1 MRMHY
6 PQSIDRISCSVKNL
20 GRLRAINRFSETVML
35 GLLISVLAPNI
46 LFGQQAQPSPI
57 TLRDAVKVAL
67 EKNPQRKAA
76 LADSR
81 AAEAGVTQAKS
92 ILYPHAMFSETATRG
107 NDPVYVFGSRLRQQ
121 RFGAPDFE
129 LNVLNTPTP
138 LGNFSTRFGGTW
150 DLFDSMASW
159 RSVNRAEQS
168 KTATDHQLERT
179 DQEIV
184 FHVTESYYGVLL
196 AKKELEVAGESMKTA
211 EAILERSK
219 NRVESGVVVE
229 SDSLSAQVRVA
240 SRKQEIIRA
249 QNNLAMARAQL
260 GIAMGLSTQNDF
272 ESADTLTEKLLP
284 STPLE
289 ELEKQAIETRPD
301 LKRIRSE
308 EAAQQQSVAIA
319 KSAFGPRVN
328 AFASWEADNPTLVA
342 GGGGNN
348 WLAGVEVQF
357 DLFEG
362 GAKKAELSRERA
374 VQDKVAALKEMATDA
389 VRLEVRKAYYDVDA
403 TRQQLEVARTTIADS
418 QESLRINQDRYE
430 AGLTTVTDLLSVE
443 DAARRTQTDYWETL
457 CRYYTGFAAL
467 ELATGTLNAQS
478 PVVTQ

>member
-1 MRMHY
+1 M
-6 PQSIDRISCSVKNL
+6 
-20 GRLRAINRFSETVML
+20 
-35 GLLISVLAPNI
+35 
-46 LFGQQAQPSPI
+46 
-57 TLRDAVKVAL
+57 KVAL

-76 LADSR
+76 LADTR
-81 AAEAGVTQAKS
+81 AASADVKQAKS

-107 NDPVYVFGSRLRQQ
+107 DDPVYVFGSRLRQQ
-121 RFGAPDFE
+121 RFGASDFA
-129 LNVLNTPTP
+129 LNALNTPAP

-150 DLFDSMASW
+150 DVFDSMASW
-159 RSVNRAEQS
+159 RAVNRAEQA

-184 FHVTESYYGVLL
+184 FRVTDSYYAVLL
-196 AKKELEVAGESMKTA
+196 ARKELEVAEQSMKTA
-211 EAILERSK
+211 QAILERSK

-240 SRKQEIIRA
+240 SRKQELIRA
-249 QNNLAMARAQL
+249 QNNLAMASAQL
-260 GIAMGLSTQNDF
+260 GISMGISTQNDF
-272 ESADTLTEKLLP
+272 QPSDALTEKLLP
-284 STPLE
+284 STPLD
-289 ELEKQAIETRPD
+289 ELEKRAIESRPD

-308 EAAQQQSVAIA
+308 EAAQQQSVSIA
-319 KSAFGPRVN
+319 KSSFGPRVN

-348 WLAGVEVQF
+348 WLAGIELQF

-389 VRLEVRKAYYDVDA
+389 VRLEVRKAYYDLDA
-403 TRQQLEVARTTIADS
+403 TRQQLEVARASIADS

-430 AGLTTVTDLLSVE
+430 AGISTVTDLLSAE
-443 DAARRTQTDYWETL
+443 DAARRTQNDYWETV
-457 CRYYTGFAAL
+457 CRYYTGYAAL
-467 ELATGTLNAQS
+467 ELASGTLNGQS
-478 PVVTQ
+478 PVVTP